1 MKNLHVLP
9 TDKPSRIYLIK
20 SNNKLGITSN
30 NPEFTENF
38 GSGTQNQHIY
48 ITSDEEIKE
57 GEENEWYYDTNFNKI
72 TKWIGESNTYV
83 NRWFKKIILTTDQD
97 LIKDGVQS
105 IDDEFLEW
113 FVKNPSCE
121 EVDTIYEPKNF
132 FDIKKGW
139 EYKIIIPK
147 DYSKIKEGLEKS
159 IKGKEHFVQHFKNG
173 GTVEDFKP
181 TEETCTCTDECLGYL
196 TKTCKGIEEEPKQEC
211 MITKIMQMNAK
222 MAYDSLPKQDKIV
235 ERFIANAKQETL
247 EEVALNY
254 AKQPLL
260 VTTKNGFI
268 AGAKWQQERSYSEEE
283 VKEILKLRLNWF
295 GISSNAFEDNK
306 WFEQFKKK

>member
-1 MKNLHVLP
+1 MKNIHIIQ
-9 TDKPSRIYLIK
+9 TDKPSRLWT
-20 SNNKLGITSN
+20 NNLKRRLVLD
-30 NPEFTENF
+30 EFPFHHPTNIAK
-38 GSGTQNQHIY
+38 NIY
-48 ITSDEEIKE
+48 ITSDEEIKD
-57 GEENEWYYDTNFNKI
+57 GDWMIRGNEQPTLVTPNFFWDFGVRYY
-72 TKWIGESNTYV
+72 
-83 NRWFKKIILTTDQD
+83 KIILTTDQD